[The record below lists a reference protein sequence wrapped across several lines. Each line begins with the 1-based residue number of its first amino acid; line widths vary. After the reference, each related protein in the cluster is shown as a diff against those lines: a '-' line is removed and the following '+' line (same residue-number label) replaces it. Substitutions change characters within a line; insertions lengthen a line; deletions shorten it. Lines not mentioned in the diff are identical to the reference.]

1 MKPEKSGSLQV
12 KKMEKTR
19 SNEIISKIAATQNV
33 IKNKFSKAIAN
44 RLEHEKNL
52 NQTMQPLLTTS
63 SDGVTSLKN
72 ESESLHD
79 NSLRNLSNNNKN
91 KTHQFR
97 LATKS
102 YLNHAMQ
109 PRPMITAKHDDN
121 ANELCDRLRLLLTS
135 MIPGDVEQAEE
146 INAIIMKLRRQGII
160 E

>member
-12 KKMEKTR
+12 KKMEKTG
-19 SNEIISKIAATQNV
+19 SNEIISKISATQNV
-33 IKNKFSKAIAN
+33 LKNKFSKAIAN

-52 NQTMQPLLTTS
+52 NQTMQPHLAT
-63 SDGVTSLKN
+63 TSLKN

-79 NSLRNLSNNNKN
+79 NSLRNLSNNSKN
-91 KTHQFR
+91 KTQQFR

-102 YLNHAMQ
+102 YLNHAIQ
-109 PRPMITAKHDDN
+109 SRPMITAKHGDN

-135 MIPGDVEQAEE
+135 MIAGDVEQAEE
-146 INAIIMKLRRQGII
+146 INVIIMKLRRQGII